1 MRKKDDRGEVMI
13 KSTIKAEIQK
23 AIIILVSI
31 SLIALGVVS
40 CFLNYFSTQN
50 TLKQSMLVTA
60 DLASQRVYYQLK
72 ATMNI
77 VDVIG
82 SIARLT
88 NESVDVSVKKDLV
101 TEYQN
106 TYDWLSTD
114 VINDQGISIF
124 DSSVNVSQDEFFQK
138 ALKGESN
145 ISDPEY
151 NEEGQLVV
159 TVASPLWKDG
169 LINTTV
175 VGAVLATIDGKSL
188 SDVVTAIKVSEN
200 GGAYMLSSNGLT
212 IACDDYE
219 LVKTGSIAIE
229 EAKTDRSMKKLAAI
243 ETRMIN
249 GEEGFATYSD
259 DGVSTFIAFTPMDIN
274 GWSIAIEAP
283 IFDFLSAT
291 ITAIIITVLI
301 LAVALVIATTMAR
314 RIGHAIGAPVSEC
327 ASRLQLLAE
336 GDLDSGVPHL
346 ETKNETKIL
355 IDATETIV
363 NQMHDIIG
371 DTANMLHEM
380 AGGNFTVETQIG
392 VDAYVG
398 SFKQIIISLNK
409 LNEDLNLTLKDIQE
423 ASQQVESGSLQL
435 AESAQS
441 LAEGATDQ
449 ASSIEELLAT
459 ITEVNNDV
467 KANQNATAEADGKAK
482 TVAEE
487 AQISHGKMFDL
498 TEAMKKIQ
506 ETSTQISHII
516 EGIED
521 IASQTNLLSLNA
533 SIEAARAGEA
543 GRGFAVVAD
552 QIGKLAE
559 QSAASATNTRE
570 LIEMSIQEVEA
581 GGVMTQDTA
590 GSLDKVMEG
599 IESILASMNNVKY
612 YSDKQAEEM
621 HEIEEG
627 VEQIA
632 HVVENNS
639 ATAEETSAT
648 SEELSAQSE
657 SLNNL
662 ISQFRLS

>member
-1 MRKKDDRGEVMI
+1 MI

-106 TYDWLSTD
+106 TYDWFSTD

-124 DSSVNVSQDEFFQK
+124 DPSVNVSQNEFFQK
-138 ALKGESN
+138 AIKGESN

-151 NEEGQLVV
+151 NEEGQLVI

-175 VGAVLATIDGKSL
+175 VGAVLATIDGKAL

-200 GGAYMLSSNGLT
+200 GGAYMLSRNGLT
-212 IACDDYE
+212 IACNDYE
-219 LVKTGSIAIE
+219 LVETGSNAIQ
-229 EAKTDRSMKKLAAI
+229 EAKTDRSMRKLAAI

-259 DGVSTFIAFTPMDIN
+259 DGVNTFIAFKPMDIN
-274 GWSIAIEAP
+274 GWSIAVEAP
-283 IFDFLSAT
+283 ISDFLSAT
-291 ITAIIITVLI
+291 ITSIIITVLI
-301 LAVALVIATTMAR
+301 LAVALVIAVTTAR

-336 GDLDSGVPHL
+336 GDLDSDVPHL
-346 ETKNETKIL
+346 VTQNETKIL

-380 AGGNFTVETQIG
+380 ADGNFTVETRIG
-392 VDAYVG
+392 ADAYVG

-409 LNEDLNLTLKDIQE
+409 LNEDLKETLKDIQE

-467 KANQNATAEADGKAK
+467 KENQKATAEADGKAK
-482 TVAEE
+482 TVAGE

-506 ETSTQISHII
+506 ETSIQISHII

-559 QSAASATNTRE
+559 QSAVSATNTRE

-590 GSLDKVMEG
+590 KSLDKVMEG
-599 IESILASMNNVKY
+599 IESILTSMNNVKH